1 MQQAAQLRGTESMQD
16 TFSAKNIFTW
26 HSEDALIAAMTSC
39 REARL
44 LTMSAPCEYLG
55 LQTS

>member
-1 MQQAAQLRGTESMQD
+1 MQQAVQLQGTESMPR
-16 TFSAKNIFTW
+16 KIFIW
-26 HSEDALIAAMTSC
+26 HSEDPLIAAMTSC

-44 LTMSAPCEYLG
+44 SIMSAPCELSA

>member
-1 MQQAAQLRGTESMQD
+1 MQQAAQLQGTESMPR
-16 TFSAKNIFTW
+16 KIFTW

-44 LTMSAPCEYLG
+44 SIMSAPCEFSA